1 MRQKLST
8 RQRVICGAI
17 ATFTG
22 LAYLVLCLAVIGG
35 VWQRKEG
42 DLPHVSPWIED
53 VSRAVVVFP
62 FGLLPG
68 LGSIV
73 IAPFLNALFWSTLT
87 GVIGVWML
95 RRKAV

>member
-8 RQRVICGAI
+8 RQRTICGVI
-17 ATFTG
+17 AAFTG
-22 LAYLVLCLAVIGG
+22 FAYLVLCIAVLGG

-53 VSRAVVVFP
+53 ASMAVVVFP

-68 LGSIV
+68 LGSII
-73 IAPFLNALFWSTLT
+73 IAPVLNALFWSTLA
-87 GVIGVWML
+87 GWSCVWMF
-95 RRKAV
+95 RRRVV